1 LAKAPKQNIAL
12 IGFMAVG
19 KSAVGRNLA
28 KRLQRRFVDLDR
40 LIEKVEGK
48 KVREIFAEKGEP
60 FFRQLE
66 KRTLAETLQK
76 GGQVLAT
83 GGGVIMDDE
92 NLALLRE
99 KTTLVG
105 LTASLETLLGR
116 ASSGAK
122 RPLLKGANRRE
133 RVEELLKQRGS
144 RYAQAHFTVDTS
156 NLTLEQ
162 VVDKIIEQLNREDA
176 PACKR

>member
-1 LAKAPKQNIAL
+1 
-12 IGFMAVG
+12 MAVG

-40 LIEKVEGK
+40 LIEKVEGR

-92 NLALLRE
+92 NLALLRD
-99 KTTLVG
+99 KTTLIS
-105 LTASLETLLGR
+105 LTASIETFLARGG
-116 ASSGAK
+116 SGAK

-162 VVDKIIEQLNREDA
+162 VVDKIIEQLNREDT

>member
-1 LAKAPKQNIAL
+1 
-12 IGFMAVG
+12 MAVG

-66 KRTLAETLQK
+66 KRTLVEILQK
-76 GGQVLAT
+76 DGQVLAT

-105 LTASLETLLGR
+105 LTASIETLLAR
-116 ASSGAK
+116 AGAGTK
-122 RPLLKGANRRE
+122 RPLLKSGSRRE
-133 RVEELLKQRGS
+133 RVEELLKQRES
-144 RYAQAHFTVDTS
+144 RYAQAHFAVDTS
-156 NLTLEQ
+156 HLTLEQ
-162 VVDKIIEQLNREDA
+162 VVDKIVEQLTRENAQHANVD
-176 PACKR
+176 R

>member
-1 LAKAPKQNIAL
+1 
-12 IGFMAVG
+12 MAVG

-40 LIEKVEGK
+40 LIEKVEGR

-105 LTASLETLLGR
+105 LTASLERLLGR
-116 ASSGAK
+116 AGSGAK
-122 RPLLKGANRRE
+122 RPLLKGANRRK

-162 VVDKIIEQLNREDA
+162 VVDKIIEQLNREDT

>member
-1 LAKAPKQNIAL
+1 
-12 IGFMAVG
+12 MAVG

-40 LIEKVEGK
+40 LIEKAEGK

-92 NLALLRE
+92 NLALLRD
-99 KTTLVG
+99 KTTLIS
-105 LTASLETLLGR
+105 LTASIETLLARGG
-116 ASSGAK
+116 SGAK
-122 RPLLKGANRRE
+122 RPLLIGTNRRE
-133 RVEELLKQRGS
+133 RVEELLKHRED
-144 RYAQAHFTVDTS
+144 RYAQAHFAVDTS
-156 NLTLEQ
+156 DLTLEQ
-162 VVDKIIEQLNREDA
+162 VVDTIIEQLNREDT